1 MGQGKSSNF
10 RLTDL
15 QLALDGRKKTL
26 KYKQAD
32 YNDEEQT
39 VWTCTAGLVL
49 IHLNI
54 FIDLYE
60 LYLHEFTVWGAGL
73 TPSLCS
79 TSDSSG
85 GVVSHSQGGVLQYWF
100 TITLSQERVVRLAD

>member
-10 RLTDL
+10 RLTDP

-39 VWTCTAGLVL
+39 VWTCRAGLVF

-54 FIDLYE
+54 FIDHYGLS
-60 LYLHEFTVWGAGL
+60 LQEFTVRAAGH

-79 TSDSSG
+79 TSDSCG
-85 GVVSHSQGGVLQYWF
+85 GVVSHSQSGEL
-100 TITLSQERVVRLAD
+100 